1 MLCASQWEVHPTSGS
16 ASSHTDWTGTGL
28 ELDLDLDLTWLG
40 NVECSFCFFPRERER
55 WNVYFM
61 APAGEKK
68 RARSLHSIR
77 NRRRG
82 HSFYLRGCGKHPT
95 GMCLH
100 CTIIQIHTIMF
111 MHRNIVQTR
120 SSVLWDWECFVEYS
134 SHFAWM
140 GKIFC
145 MIYFG
150 FRRVLL

>member
-16 ASSHTDWTGTGL
+16 ASSHTDWTGTGPGPG
-28 ELDLDLDLTWLG
+28 LDLTR
-40 NVECSFCFFPRERER
+40 ECRVLFLFLSERERER

-61 APAGEKK
+61 APAGGKK